1 MLLQTKLHPPT
12 HTQFLVER
20 HRLIRRLDQWQH
32 SQIHLITAPAGYG
45 KTTLLSHWVRNRF
58 DLQSPTTLT
67 ADDSPQP
74 RCLLAWL
81 SLDLDDDHPIRF
93 LRYLAA
99 ALHPAIPVTAAAV
112 DALLSST
119 GAVDQALAALI
130 NTLAQP
136 TAPPQK
142 ILCVLDNF
150 HCLQSP
156 AVHEVMQT
164 LLDRGPQSVHWLIAT
179 RQTPPL
185 RLIHHRLDGRLQEIK
200 ATELHFTAE
209 ESRIFFA
216 GALNTHPLSEH
227 DLAGLIARTAGWG
240 AGMQLAVLALR
251 QSWGQNIT
259 DLPPVQEALPL
270 EQRYLEEYVV
280 SELLGHAS
288 SPWRSFLLECS
299 VLDEWSPDLCRAVTL
314 QKESAVHLQTLAQ
327 MTSLLMAVSL
337 PDQIYQCHA
346 VLRQTLQSQLEF
358 LYTPEQVATL
368 HRRAAGE
375 YAEQKQFD
383 VALRHLKLANDP
395 AAQIRLLEE
404 QCLPAL
410 LRGKAQT
417 VDHWLKHLE
426 TLSGT
431 RSPRLALDAVWQ
443 CIINERPGYSE
454 RLATAMQTVAAA
466 LPPETTRH
474 PWQQELLAQQ
484 ASSSLLRGDLA
495 GAQRQAEDA
504 ISLLDPTQSLAL
516 GACHLVLTNV
526 GMMTGQIELL
536 ERSAEAA
543 EAAFQRAECTVGI
556 IAAQRTRAYS
566 LFDSGAGMRAVQQ
579 YRRLIAFGRQIQ
591 ADHLRE
597 FTPVYCSF
605 GIGLYLLDQPDAAR
619 EQFALAAALGRALN
633 DPFWVVLAELW
644 IQVCTQIQAPHQPPP
659 PPAPDLDG
667 WERRYAEQAGSSR
680 ITLIEMLRARWY
692 LLTNAPERA
701 WEILAQ
707 SAFNPYDAPA
717 PYHASTLIIYTQAY
731 LVCGKS
737 ADQLAPA
744 FERWTEF
751 MNKQIHS
758 VPLKL
763 QFKLAATRL
772 ALAQGNH
779 KRAVS
784 NLNAVLEGVSSTGY
798 LRIVLDELLWL
809 APLLPSCR
817 APLARQL
824 QQTAAAQLHPQQA
837 VLTEAEQ
844 RVLNGIGRNLTNR
857 AIAAELY
864 ISPNTVNFHLKRIFA
879 KLSVNS
885 RKEAVAKAK
894 ASGLL

>member
-1 MLLQTKLHPPT
+1 
-12 HTQFLVER
+12 
-20 HRLIRRLDQWQH
+20 
-32 SQIHLITAPAGYG
+32 
-45 KTTLLSHWVRNRF
+45 
-58 DLQSPTTLT
+58 
-67 ADDSPQP
+67 
-74 RCLLAWL
+74 
-81 SLDLDDDHPIRF
+81 
-93 LRYLAA
+93 
-99 ALHPAIPVTAAAV
+99 
-112 DALLSST
+112 
-119 GAVDQALAALI
+119 
-130 NTLAQP
+130 
-136 TAPPQK
+136 
-142 ILCVLDNF
+142 
-150 HCLQSP
+150 
-156 AVHEVMQT
+156 
-164 LLDRGPQSVHWLIAT
+164 
-179 RQTPPL
+179 
-185 RLIHHRLDGRLQEIK
+185 
-200 ATELHFTAE
+200 
-209 ESRIFFA
+209 
-216 GALNTHPLSEH
+216 
-227 DLAGLIARTAGWG
+227 
-240 AGMQLAVLALR
+240 MQLAVLALR

-605 GIGLYLLDQPDAAR
+605 GIGLYLLDQLDAAR

-731 LVCGKS
+731 LLCGKS

-809 APLLPSCR
+809 APLLPACR

>member
-1 MLLQTKLHPPT
+1 
-12 HTQFLVER
+12 
-20 HRLIRRLDQWQH
+20 
-32 SQIHLITAPAGYG
+32 
-45 KTTLLSHWVRNRF
+45 
-58 DLQSPTTLT
+58 
-67 ADDSPQP
+67 
-74 RCLLAWL
+74 
-81 SLDLDDDHPIRF
+81 
-93 LRYLAA
+93 
-99 ALHPAIPVTAAAV
+99 
-112 DALLSST
+112 
-119 GAVDQALAALI
+119 
-130 NTLAQP
+130 
-136 TAPPQK
+136 
-142 ILCVLDNF
+142 
-150 HCLQSP
+150 
-156 AVHEVMQT
+156 
-164 LLDRGPQSVHWLIAT
+164 
-179 RQTPPL
+179 
-185 RLIHHRLDGRLQEIK
+185 
-200 ATELHFTAE
+200 
-209 ESRIFFA
+209 
-216 GALNTHPLSEH
+216 
-227 DLAGLIARTAGWG
+227 
-240 AGMQLAVLALR
+240 MQLAVLALR

-605 GIGLYLLDQPDAAR
+605 GIGLYLLDQLDAAR

-659 PPAPDLDG
+659 PLPPT
-667 WERRYAEQAGSSR
+667 WMAGSAVTQNR
-680 ITLIEMLRARWY
+680 RAEAGSPSSKCY
-692 LLTNAPERA
+692 
-701 WEILAQ
+701 
-707 SAFNPYDAPA
+707 APA
-717 PYHASTLIIYTQAY
+717 
-731 LVCGKS
+731 
-737 ADQLAPA
+737 
-744 FERWTEF
+744 
-751 MNKQIHS
+751 
-758 VPLKL
+758 
-763 QFKLAATRL
+763 
-772 ALAQGNH
+772 
-779 KRAVS
+779 
-784 NLNAVLEGVSSTGY
+784 
-798 LRIVLDELLWL
+798 
-809 APLLPSCR
+809 
-817 APLARQL
+817 
-824 QQTAAAQLHPQQA
+824 
-837 VLTEAEQ
+837 
-844 RVLNGIGRNLTNR
+844 GIC
-857 AIAAELY
+857 
-864 ISPNTVNFHLKRIFA
+864 
-879 KLSVNS
+879 
-885 RKEAVAKAK
+885 
-894 ASGLL
+894 